1 MNGDTVSQAEQFKR
15 RSQRLMLRI
24 PIEVSGID
32 AAGAAFKEKTY
43 TLAVN
48 SHGARFVLLAPVL
61 LQARLAITN
70 LTNMKTRQFSVV
82 DHVEN
87 PSSGMPEW
95 GVEGVELDPSFWGIN
110 FPDEMPRGTPP
121 EVMDVVQE
129 CSRCHSRRA
138 VQMTPEQYNNVSAQS
153 VLTRECPNCGMNTE
167 WTLRVTRSENG
178 GVTGPRPAVISPP
191 TASRATRRRSNRVS
205 LKLPVRVRLEDVGET
220 ENISK
225 TGVCFSSKLEIR
237 IGDRVRLTVG
247 YSPGANEK
255 EVSARVVWKRRV
267 EGEGRALYGAELE
280 GGI

>member
-1 MNGDTVSQAEQFKR
+1 MNGDTVSQAEQLRR

-87 PSSGMPEW
+87 PSSGVPEW
-95 GVEGVELDPSFWGIN
+95 GVEGAELDPSFWGIN

-121 EVMDVVQE
+121 KVMDAVQE
-129 CSRCHSRRA
+129 CSRCHLRRA
-138 VQMTPEQYNNVSAQS
+138 VQMPPEQYNNVSAQS
-153 VLTRECPNCGMNTE
+153 VLTRACPNCGMNTE

-178 GVTGPRPAVISPP
+178 GVTGPRPAVISSP
-191 TASRATRRRSNRVS
+191 TASRANRRTSNRVN

-225 TGVCFSSKLEIR
+225 TGVCFSSKLEMR

-247 YSPGANEK
+247 YSPGTNEK

-267 EGEGRALYGAELE
+267 EGEGRALYGVELE